1 MTSGRLRTLA
11 TGLILAWFACAGALM
26 PVLRGQADAAQL
38 KSPTPAT
45 PESVAAGQ
53 KVYQRHCRV
62 CHGADAK
69 GRPGLEDGPAAS
81 NLAAKREASQAM
93 GKAARIVKSIAR
105 HEKTIATMHGR
116 VNEGREEV
124 ASWKSKYKAEKTKT
138 DDMRIELIEATRKLS
153 RQKLEHTTTGA
164 HAAKYSDGL
173 EDDIAMLSSQ
183 LC

>member
-45 PESVAAGQ
+45 PSCRRATPESVAAGQ

-81 NLAAKREASQAM
+81 NLADDTWDHVS
-93 GKAARIVKSIAR
+93 
-105 HEKTIATMHGR
+105 
-116 VNEGREEV
+116 
-124 ASWKSKYKAEKTKT
+124 T
-138 DDMRIELIEATRKLS
+138 DGELFSVIKNGVPPTW
-153 RQKLEHTTTGA
+153 
-164 HAAKYSDGL
+164 
-173 EDDIAMLSSQ
+173 
-183 LC
+183 

>member
-81 NLAAKREASQAM
+81 NLADDTWDHVS
-93 GKAARIVKSIAR
+93 
-105 HEKTIATMHGR
+105 
-116 VNEGREEV
+116 
-124 ASWKSKYKAEKTKT
+124 T
-138 DDMRIELIEATRKLS
+138 DGELFSVIKNGVPPTW
-153 RQKLEHTTTGA
+153 
-164 HAAKYSDGL
+164 
-173 EDDIAMLSSQ
+173 
-183 LC
+183 